1 MAINYFNQSNSKD
14 TFAYYSKNN
23 NKTIY
28 YKIDKSVL
36 LRLIGEDDELTC
48 SEIESD
54 ERFRNFDEKILLQH
68 SLKYMEY
75 DNKAKWKYYLEDFC
89 IECVVFNG
97 FKSFPPH
104 IYKTGKGFVNG
115 FTPILEKGIMT
126 FLGEGR
132 LGGLVIDSEKK
143 TSISQKPKG
152 IYHIILNIEDFK
164 NIFSEVL
171 VAKKTGSYL
180 AQETLATFLNER
192 FPNCTEYNDIERK
205 KVLKKM
211 LLAALDE
218 SVISILNQHEIEK
231 VNVFYQ
237 FLLKNTNTNQKII
250 HQNYLQITEC
260 KLDSI
265 LEVFQKNL
273 LGNPREQTWQNF
285 FQENIFIF
293 DSRYIDFIPKHC
305 IKTGRSSEP
314 DFLVYDIYGY
324 VDIYEIKRSSVP
336 LLQYDSSHD
345 NYYWS
350 TEVSKAISQL
360 EKYLFYCSENRLS
373 IENSLKLEK
382 NIDVKIIKPKGVLV
396 IGKRDALENEKMLTD
411 FEILRASLKNIEIIL
426 YDEMYYR
433 LSNLKKSA
441 LHEEQE

>member
-1 MAINYFNQSNSKD
+1 M
-14 TFAYYSKNN
+14 
-23 NKTIY
+23 
-28 YKIDKSVL
+28 
-36 LRLIGEDDELTC
+36 
-48 SEIESD
+48 
-54 ERFRNFDEKILLQH
+54 
-68 SLKYMEY
+68 
-75 DNKAKWKYYLEDFC
+75 
-89 IECVVFNG
+89 
-97 FKSFPPH
+97 
-104 IYKTGKGFVNG
+104 
-115 FTPILEKGIMT
+115 
-126 FLGEGR
+126 
-132 LGGLVIDSEKK
+132 
-143 TSISQKPKG
+143 SQKPEG
-152 IYHIILNIEDFK
+152 VYHITLNIDDFK

-211 LLAALDE
+211 LLASLDE
-218 SVISILNQHEIEK
+218 SVISLLNQHEIEK
-231 VNVFYQ
+231 VNAFYQ
-237 FLLKNTNTNQKII
+237 FLLKNTNANQKII

-260 KLDSI
+260 KLDFI

-350 TEVSKAISQL
+350 TEVSKAISRL

-411 FEILRASLKNIEIIL
+411 FEILRASQKNIEIIL